1 MLFRLKPARTDTI
14 PADIGGLRVRPSA
27 RARRMSLRVEAKTG
41 HILFI
46 WPLKGR
52 VTMDKALRFI
62 EKSRDWIER
71 QQKQAVAPK
80 SFSNGAAIS
89 IEGRDVT
96 IRHATGRG
104 LTRLEDDVLVVHG
117 APEHLPR
124 RVKDFLKKRAAETL
138 ARLTAEKA
146 QSLGLKARPVRIR
159 DPKSRWGSCG
169 PDGDI
174 MYSWRLLLAPY
185 DVMDYVVAHEVA
197 HRLHMNHSKNFW
209 RVCLS
214 LAPKG
219 AAARRWLRAHGR
231 ELLSYQ

>member
-1 MLFRLKPARTDTI
+1 MLFRQKPARTDII
-14 PADIGGLRVRPSA
+14 PADIAGLRVRPSA

-52 VTMDKALRFI
+52 VTVDKALRFI
-62 EKSRDWIER
+62 EQSRRWIDRQR
-71 QQKQAVAPK
+71 QQAVPPK
-80 SFSNGAAIS
+80 TFSNGSVIS

-104 LTRLEDDVLVVHG
+104 LTRLEDDVLTVHG

-146 QSLGLKARPVRIR
+146 QSLGLKPRAVRIR

-214 LAPKG
+214 LAPTG
-219 AAARRWLRAHGR
+219 AASRRWLRSHGR
-231 ELLSYQ
+231 ELLRYQ